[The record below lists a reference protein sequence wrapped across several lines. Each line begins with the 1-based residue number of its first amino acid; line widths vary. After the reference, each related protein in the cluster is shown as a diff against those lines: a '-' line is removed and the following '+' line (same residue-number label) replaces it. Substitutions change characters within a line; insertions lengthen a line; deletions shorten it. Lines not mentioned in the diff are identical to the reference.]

1 MKGMENNESFKWTKY
16 KDLKLNKKRS
26 IVIII
31 GIILFKKLFSVA
43 TINILMLLT
52 IVLLIGL
59 AIVILKAI
67 DIYKTKI
74 R

>member
-1 MKGMENNESFKWTKY
+1 MI
-16 KDLKLNKKRS
+16 S
-26 IVIII
+26 ILLTLFII
-31 GIILFKKLFSVA
+31 GITLFKKLFSVT

-52 IVLLIGL
+52 IVLLIGV
-59 AIVILKAI
+59 AIIILKAI